1 MVTVHPVKVLRN
13 RRAAMEQNGPRDFPT
28 CLKPLRQFKTNP
40 DPRVPTYL

>member
-28 CLKPLRQFKTNP
+28 CLKPLPPIQDKP
-40 DPRVPTYL
+40 